1 MNRQKPSNCPTDS
14 PSRTGSRPTT
24 VRPALLMNAYRHRL
38 PEVHLFEFTASGLRC
53 DVLFGD
59 A

>member
-1 MNRQKPSNCPTDS
+1 
-14 PSRTGSRPTT
+14 
-24 VRPALLMNAYRHRL
+24 MNAYRHGL
-38 PEVHLFEFTASGLRC
+38 PEVHLFEFTASGLC

>member
-1 MNRQKPSNCPTDS
+1 MNRQKPSN
-14 PSRTGSRPTT
+14 RPTTPRLGRAAAPT
-24 VRPALLMNAYRHRL
+24 VRPAMLMNAYRHRL

>member
-1 MNRQKPSNCPTDS
+1 MNKQIPPNQDPAVPCLGWVQVRSFEL
-14 PSRTGSRPTT
+14 TG
-24 VRPALLMNAYRHRL
+24 
-38 PEVHLFEFTASGLRC
+38 SGLRC

>member
-1 MNRQKPSNCPTDS
+1 MNRQQPSN
-14 PSRTGSRPTT
+14 
-24 VRPALLMNAYRHRL
+24 RPATPRLGRVATPQPSGQMLMNAYRHGL

>member
-1 MNRQKPSNCPTDS
+1 M
-14 PSRTGSRPTT
+14 GSRPAT

-38 PEVHLFEFTASGLRC
+38 PEVHLFEFTALGLGC
-53 DVLFGD
+53 DVLLGD

>member
-1 MNRQKPSNCPTDS
+1 MNQQVPPNHDPAVPRLG
-14 PSRTGSRPTT
+14 RVR
-24 VRPALLMNAYRHRL
+24 VRP
-38 PEVHLFEFTASGLRC
+38 FELTGSGLRC

>member
-1 MNRQKPSNCPTDS
+1 MNQQIS
-14 PSRTGSRPTT
+14 PSQDPAVPRLGRVQVHPFELTG
-24 VRPALLMNAYRHRL
+24 
-38 PEVHLFEFTASGLRC
+38 SGLRC

>member
-1 MNRQKPSNCPTDS
+1 M
-14 PSRTGSRPTT
+14 
-24 VRPALLMNAYRHRL
+24 LMNTNRHELR
-38 PEVHLFEFTASGLRC
+38 EVRLFEFTSSGLRC

>member
-1 MNRQKPSNCPTDS
+1 M
-14 PSRTGSRPTT
+14 
-24 VRPALLMNAYRHRL
+24 LMNAYRHRL
-38 PEVHLFEFTASGLRC
+38 PEVHPFEFTASGLRC